1 MKCHGRCAAELTEV
15 EREKQSAR
23 ERSEV
28 AASSLSDARVS
39 GGVPLML
46 AWTGFLTIG
55 AFLSLILIMRVPVL
69 VALIAVPVVA
79 AMLIGAGANLGVMA
93 LNGVKTVAPVCAL
106 VTFAIL
112 YFGLMIDAGLF
123 RPLIYWLSR
132 AVYDDP
138 VRLCVISA
146 LMTLLVAFD
155 GDGACTFLIT
165 ISALLPIHRRMG
177 MNPLVL
183 PTIVGL
189 GAGVMNMLPWA
200 APTARVMAVT
210 GASASTI
217 FTPNVPALCT
227 GILWVLFAAWVIG
240 RQERKRLAL
249 TLDKMLRPIELS
261 DKPPALDIDRLF
273 WFNLLLTIALIVLL
287 FAEVM
292 PLVLLFMVAFIIAL
306 PVNRRGRAAQQNQID
321 AHAPSIV
328 LTVSMI
334 FAAGIFTGVL
344 TGTGMIQSMAEALAG
359 AIPGSL
365 EPHLSKLVG
374 IASMPLSLVFTPDA
388 FYYGVLPVFSH
399 TASAIGQDPVS
410 VARAALLG
418 HTTTGFPLSPL
429 AASTFILVGLSEV
442 SLRDHQRFM
451 FKWAFGTTM
460 VMTVV
465 AAATRAI

>member
-1 MKCHGRCAAELTEV
+1 
-15 EREKQSAR
+15 
-23 ERSEV
+23 
-28 AASSLSDARVS
+28 
-39 GGVPLML
+39 ML

-55 AFLSLILIMRVPVL
+55 VFLLLILVMRVPVL

-79 AMLIGAGANLGVMA
+79 AVSIGAEAGLGTFA
-93 LNGVKTVAPVCAL
+93 LDGIKMVAPVCAL

-132 AVYDDP
+132 AVHGDP

-189 GAGVMNMLPWA
+189 CAGVMNMLPWA
-200 APTARVMAVT
+200 GPSARVMAVT
-210 GASASTI
+210 GASASAI
-217 FTPNVPALCT
+217 FVPNLPALGA
-227 GILWVLFAAWVIG
+227 GILWVLFASFCIG
-240 RQERKRLAL
+240 RQERKRLSH
-249 TLDKMLRPIELS
+249 TLVVGSLQEELS
-261 DKPPALDIDRLF
+261 PQQSAPKIDRIFLY
-273 WFNLLLTIALIVLL
+273 NLLLTMVLILLL
-287 FAEVM
+287 FTELV
-292 PLVLLFMVAFIIAL
+292 PLALLFMIAFIIAL
-306 PVNRRGRAAQQNQID
+306 PINRRGGAAQQKQID

-344 TGTGMIQSMAEALAG
+344 KGTGMIQAMAEALAS
-359 AIPGSL
+359 AIPVSL
-365 EPHLSKLVG
+365 APHLNKLVG
-374 IASMPLSLVFTPDA
+374 VASMPLSLVFTPDA
-388 FYYGVLPVFSH
+388 FYYGILPVFSH
-399 TASAIGQDPVS
+399 AAMAVGQEPLNI
-410 VARAALLG
+410 ARAALLG

-429 AASTFILVGLSEV
+429 AASTFILIGLSEV

-451 FKWAFGTTM
+451 FKWAFGTTI

-465 AAATRAI
+465 AAKSGAI

>member
-1 MKCHGRCAAELTEV
+1 
-15 EREKQSAR
+15 
-23 ERSEV
+23 
-28 AASSLSDARVS
+28 
-39 GGVPLML
+39 ML
-46 AWTGFLTIG
+46 AWAGFLTIG
-55 AFLSLILIMRVPVL
+55 AFLSLILVLRVPVL
-69 VALIAVPVVA
+69 IALIAVPIVA
-79 AMLIGAGANLGVMA
+79 AVLIGAEANLGAMA
-93 LNGVKTVAPVCAL
+93 LDGIKTVAPVCAL

-123 RPLIYWLSR
+123 RPLVYGLSR
-132 AVYDDP
+132 AVLDDP

-200 APTARVMAVT
+200 GPTARVMAVT
-210 GASASTI
+210 GASASAI
-217 FTPNVPALCT
+217 FTPNLPALGA
-227 GILWVLFAAWVIG
+227 GILWVLFASWCIG
-240 RQERKRLAL
+240 RRELRRL
-249 TLDKMLRPIELS
+249 TLNSEGDAPRIE
-261 DKPPALDIDRLF
+261 PPAEQPAPTVDRIF
-273 WFNLLLTIALIVLL
+273 WFNLLLTIALITLL
-287 FAEVM
+287 FTELV
-292 PLVLLFMVAFIIAL
+292 PLVLLFMIAFIIAL
-306 PVNRRGRAAQQNQID
+306 PINRRGRVAQQKQID

-344 TGTGMIQSMAEALAG
+344 TGTGMVQAMAETLAG

-365 EPHLSKLVG
+365 APHLSKLVG
-374 IASMPLSLVFTPDA
+374 VAGMPLSLVFTPDA

-399 TASAIGQDPVS
+399 TATAVGLDPLS
-410 VARAALLG
+410 IARAALLG

-429 AASTFILVGLSEV
+429 AASTFILIGLSEV

-451 FKWAFGTTM
+451 FKWAFGTT
-460 VMTVV
+460 VIMTFV
-465 AAATRAI
+465 AAATGAI